1 MMKSLDNA
9 AHDAQK
15 RSKLEATHQPEEEE
29 PNHTV
34 TFQKSRFCC
43 CVPTLRVFFEIRSN
57 FCSVV
62 LFLFCDVAVG
72 SLTPSN
78 VTVQFTHKTS
88 FIDPPQSEIY
98 KIYSTIRRHGE
109 KQAALVF
116 YKDEVSGTPGAA
128 GALSHLWERSAT
140 ASGGLQV
147 HNIQTKAAA
156 GVREVI
162 HLRLNIQLLVMPV
175 GDIYDQQ
182 EIDSQTAEISL
193 PAARSFSPSSF
204 VAKIFLLFWL
214 FKRRTEWMDNKLFL
228 VLKSKTIYWIIKF
241 KFSVNVFWFLSSA
254 TVNWKCVCWMFR
266 HFIRSCSLLC

>member
-204 VAKIFLLFWL
+204 VAKIFLLFWV
-214 FKRRTEWMDNKLFL
+214 FKEEQSGWTTNCSWFWRVKRYIELLNSNLVWMCSGFFPLRLWTEY
-228 VLKSKTIYWIIKF
+228 V
-241 KFSVNVFWFLSSA
+241 SA
-254 TVNWKCVCWMFR
+254 GFFR
-266 HFIRSCSLLC
+266 HFIRSSLLC

>member
-1 MMKSLDNA
+1 M
-9 AHDAQK
+9 
-15 RSKLEATHQPEEEE
+15 
-29 PNHTV
+29 
-34 TFQKSRFCC
+34 
-43 CVPTLRVFFEIRSN
+43 
-57 FCSVV
+57 
-62 LFLFCDVAVG
+62 
-72 SLTPSN
+72 TPSN

-204 VAKIFLLFWL
+204 VVKIFFI
-214 FKRRTEWMDNKLFL
+214 
-228 VLKSKTIYWIIKF
+228 VLII
-241 KFSVNVFWFLSSA
+241 
-254 TVNWKCVCWMFR
+254 
-266 HFIRSCSLLC
+266 